1 MPGAPSGTA
10 ASLPAS
16 IATTGHPAQSGIS
29 AALNV
34 GSSQDVGLSREG
46 FEVET
51 APDGRAA
58 LAAVDRFTPDVV
70 VLDVMMPRMDGI
82 ALTRE
87 LAGDPK
93 RGLVILSARDDTEDR
108 IQGLDLGADDYLGK
122 PFEFGELLARVR
134 SVLRRRQPE
143 LAAVLRVGPLQLDR
157 STRKVRRERDEV
169 ELSAREFDLLSYLME
184 HPGEVLTR
192 DRLLNAVWG
201 VSFYGDENN
210 LEVYVRYL
218 RLKLGD
224 TDRQLIQTVRG
235 VGYRL
240 AAD

>member
-1 MPGAPSGTA
+1 MPQEFKERRSGPPRV
-10 ASLPAS
+10 LVVDDEPA
-16 IATTGHPAQSGIS
+16 ITDFIK
-29 AALNV
+29 L
-34 GSSQDVGLSREG
+34 GLSREG

-157 STRKVRRERDEV
+157 STRKVRRGREDV

>member
-1 MPGAPSGTA
+1 MPDEVRDRRPGPPRV
-10 ASLPAS
+10 LVVDDEPA
-16 IATTGHPAQSGIS
+16 ITDFIK
-29 AALNV
+29 L
-34 GSSQDVGLSREG
+34 GLTREG

-58 LAAVDRFTPDVV
+58 LTIVDRFSPDVV

-82 ALTRE
+82 ELTKV
-87 LAGDPK
+87 LAGDPR
-93 RGLVILSARDDTEDR
+93 RGLVILSARDDSHDR
-108 IQGLDLGADDYLGK
+108 IHGLDVGADDYLGK
-122 PFEFGELLARVR
+122 PFEFNELVARVR

-143 LAAVLRVGPLQLDR
+143 QAAVLRAGSLEVDR
-157 STRKVRRERDEV
+157 GTRKVRRDGREV
-169 ELSAREFDLLSYLME
+169 ELSSREFDLLTYLME
-184 HPGEVLTR
+184 HRGEVLHR

-218 RLKLGD
+218 RLKLAD
-224 TDRQLIQTVRG
+224 TDRRLIQTVRG

-240 AAD
+240 VAD

>member
-1 MPGAPSGTA
+1 MPDEVRDRRPGPPRV
-10 ASLPAS
+10 LVVDDEPA
-16 IATTGHPAQSGIS
+16 ITDFIQ
-29 AALNV
+29 L
-34 GSSQDVGLSREG
+34 GLTREG

-51 APDGRAA
+51 AHDGRAA
-58 LAAVDRFTPDVV
+58 LTVVDRFAPDVV

-87 LAGDPK
+87 LAGDPR
-93 RGLVILSARDDTEDR
+93 RGLVILSARDDTHDR
-108 IQGLDLGADDYLGK
+108 IRGLDLGADDYLGK

-134 SVLRRRQPE
+134 SVLRRRQPDQ
-143 LAAVLRVGPLQLDR
+143 AAVLRAGPLELDR
-157 STRKVRRERDEV
+157 STRKVTRDGHDV
-169 ELSAREFDLLSYLME
+169 VLSAREFDLLAYLMA
-184 HPGEVLTR
+184 HRGEVLGR

-201 VSFYGDENN
+201 VSFYGNENN

-218 RLKLGD
+218 RLKLSD

-240 AAD
+240 VAD

>member
-1 MPGAPSGTA
+1 MPQEVTDRRPGPPRV
-10 ASLPAS
+10 LVVDDEPA
-16 IATTGHPAQSGIS
+16 ITDFIKI
-29 AALNV
+29 
-34 GSSQDVGLSREG
+34 GLSREG

-51 APDGRAA
+51 AGDGRAA
-58 LAAVDRFTPDVV
+58 LSVVDRFAPDVV

-87 LAGDPK
+87 LAGDPR

-108 IQGLDLGADDYLGK
+108 IRGLDLGADDYLGK

-134 SVLRRRQPE
+134 SVLRRRQPDQ
-143 LAAVLRVGPLQLDR
+143 AAVVRAGPLELDR
-157 STRKVRRERDEV
+157 NTRRVCRAGQGVEV
-169 ELSAREFDLLSYLME
+169 TAREFDLLAYLME
-184 HPGEVLTR
+184 HQGEVLTR

-201 VSFYGDENN
+201 LAFYGDENN
-210 LEVYVRYL
+210 LEVYVHYL

-224 TDRQLIQTVRG
+224 TDRLLIQTVRG

>member
-1 MPGAPSGTA
+1 MAEEVNDRRAGPPRI
-10 ASLPAS
+10 LVVDDEPA
-16 IATTGHPAQSGIS
+16 ITEFIRI
-29 AALNV
+29 
-34 GSSQDVGLSREG
+34 GLSREG
-46 FEVET
+46 FDVET

-58 LAAVDRFTPDVV
+58 LAAVDRFSPDVV

-87 LAGDPK
+87 LAGDPR
-93 RGLVILSARDDTEDR
+93 RGLVILSARDDTQDR
-108 IQGLDLGADDYLGK
+108 ILGLDLGADDYLGK

-143 LAAVLRVGPLQLDR
+143 QAAVLRAGPLELDR
-157 STRKVRRERDEV
+157 STRKVCRDGREV
-169 ELSAREFDLLSYLME
+169 ELSAREFDLLAYLME
-184 HPGEVLTR
+184 HRGEALNR

-218 RLKLGD
+218 RLKLSD

-240 AAD
+240 VAD

>member
-1 MPGAPSGTA
+1 MPDEVRDRRPGPPRV
-10 ASLPAS
+10 LVVDDEPA
-16 IATTGHPAQSGIS
+16 ITDFIQ
-29 AALNV
+29 L
-34 GSSQDVGLSREG
+34 GLTREG

-51 APDGRAA
+51 AADGRAA
-58 LAAVDRFTPDVV
+58 LTVVDRFAPDVV
-70 VLDVMMPRMDGI
+70 VLDVMMPRMNGI
-82 ALTRE
+82 ELTRV
-87 LAGDPK
+87 LAGDPR
-93 RGLVILSARDDTEDR
+93 RGLLILSARDDSQDR
-108 IQGLDLGADDYLGK
+108 IQGLDVGADDYLGK
-122 PFEFGELLARVR
+122 PFEFNELVARVR

-143 LAAVLRVGPLQLDR
+143 QAAVLRAGSLELDR
-157 STRKVRRERDEV
+157 GTRKVRRDGQDV
-169 ELSAREFDLLSYLME
+169 ELSSREFDLLAYLMQ
-184 HPGEVLTR
+184 HRGEVLAR

-218 RLKLGD
+218 RLKLAD

>member
-1 MPGAPSGTA
+1 VVDDE
-10 ASLPAS
+10 PA
-16 IATTGHPAQSGIS
+16 ITDFIKI
-29 AALNV
+29 
-34 GSSQDVGLSREG
+34 GLSREG

-51 APDGRAA
+51 AGDGRAA
-58 LAAVDRFTPDVV
+58 LSVVDRFAPDVV

-87 LAGDPK
+87 LAGDPR

-108 IQGLDLGADDYLGK
+108 IRGLDLGADDYLGK

-134 SVLRRRQPE
+134 SVLRRRQPDQ
-143 LAAVLRVGPLQLDR
+143 AAVVRAGPLELDR
-157 STRKVRRERDEV
+157 NTRRVCRAGQGV
-169 ELSAREFDLLSYLME
+169 ELTAREFDLLAYLME
-184 HPGEVLTR
+184 HQGEVLTR

-201 VSFYGDENN
+201 LAFYGDENN
-210 LEVYVRYL
+210 LEVYVHYL

-224 TDRQLIQTVRG
+224 TDRLLIQTVRG

>member
-1 MPGAPSGTA
+1 MPAELRERPPGPPRV
-10 ASLPAS
+10 LVVDDEPA
-16 IATTGHPAQSGIS
+16 ITDFIK
-29 AALNV
+29 L
-34 GSSQDVGLSREG
+34 GLSREG

-58 LAAVDRFTPDVV
+58 LAAVDRFAPDVV

-82 ALTRE
+82 ALTKE
-87 LAGDPK
+87 LAGDPR

-108 IQGLDLGADDYLGK
+108 IRGLDLGADDYLGK

-143 LAAVLRVGPLQLDR
+143 QAAVLRVGQLELDR
-157 STRKVRRERDEV
+157 STRRVRRESRQV

-184 HPGEVLTR
+184 HRGEVLSR

-218 RLKLGD
+218 RLKLAD
-224 TDRQLIQTVRG
+224 TDRRLIQTVRG

-240 AAD
+240 ADD

>member
-1 MPGAPSGTA
+1 MPDEVRDRRPGPPRV
-10 ASLPAS
+10 LVVDDEPA
-16 IATTGHPAQSGIS
+16 ITDFIK
-29 AALNV
+29 L
-34 GSSQDVGLSREG
+34 GLTREG

-51 APDGRAA
+51 AADGRAA
-58 LAAVDRFTPDVV
+58 LTAVDRFAPDVV

-82 ALTRE
+82 ELTKA
-87 LAGDPK
+87 LAGDPR
-93 RGLVILSARDDTEDR
+93 RGLVILSARDETQDR

-122 PFEFGELLARVR
+122 PFEFSELVARVR

-143 LAAVLRVGPLQLDR
+143 QAAVLRAGSLELDR
-157 STRKVRRERDEV
+157 GTRKVRRDGEEV
-169 ELSAREFDLLSYLME
+169 ELSSREFDLLAYLME
-184 HPGEVLTR
+184 HRGEVLHR

-218 RLKLGD
+218 RLKLTD

>member
-1 MPGAPSGTA
+1 MPQEVTDRRPGPPRV
-10 ASLPAS
+10 LVVDDEPA
-16 IATTGHPAQSGIS
+16 ITDFIEI
-29 AALNV
+29 
-34 GSSQDVGLSREG
+34 GLSREG
-46 FEVET
+46 FEVDT
-51 APDGRAA
+51 AGDGRAA
-58 LAAVDRFTPDVV
+58 LSAVDRFAPDVV

-87 LAGDPK
+87 LAGDPR

-108 IQGLDLGADDYLGK
+108 IRGLDLGADDYLGK

-134 SVLRRRQPE
+134 SVLRRRQPDQ
-143 LAAVLRVGPLQLDR
+143 AAVVRAGPLELDR
-157 STRKVRRERDEV
+157 NTRRVCRAGQGV
-169 ELSAREFDLLSYLME
+169 ELTAREFDLLAYLME
-184 HPGEVLTR
+184 HQGEVLTR

-201 VSFYGDENN
+201 LAFYGDENN
-210 LEVYVRYL
+210 LEVYVHYL

-224 TDRQLIQTVRG
+224 TDRLLIQTVRG

>member
-1 MPGAPSGTA
+1 MPQEVTDRRPGPPRV
-10 ASLPAS
+10 LVVDDEPA
-16 IATTGHPAQSGIS
+16 ITDFIKI
-29 AALNV
+29 
-34 GSSQDVGLSREG
+34 GLSREG

-51 APDGRAA
+51 AGDGRAA
-58 LAAVDRFTPDVV
+58 LSVVDRFAPDVV

-87 LAGDPK
+87 LAGDPR

-108 IQGLDLGADDYLGK
+108 IRGLDLGADDYLGK

-134 SVLRRRQPE
+134 SVLRRRQPDQ
-143 LAAVLRVGPLQLDR
+143 AAVVRAGPLELDR
-157 STRKVRRERDEV
+157 NTRRVCRAGQGV
-169 ELSAREFDLLSYLME
+169 ELTAREFDLLAYLME
-184 HPGEVLTR
+184 HQGEVLTR

-201 VSFYGDENN
+201 LAFYGDENN
-210 LEVYVRYL
+210 LEVYVHYL

-224 TDRQLIQTVRG
+224 TDRLLIQTVRG

>member
-1 MPGAPSGTA
+1 MPQEVTDRRPGPPRV
-10 ASLPAS
+10 LVVDDEPA
-16 IATTGHPAQSGIS
+16 ITDFIKI
-29 AALNV
+29 
-34 GSSQDVGLSREG
+34 GLSREG

-51 APDGRAA
+51 AGDGRAA
-58 LAAVDRFTPDVV
+58 LSAVDRFAPDVV

-87 LAGDPK
+87 LAGDPR

-108 IQGLDLGADDYLGK
+108 IRGLDLGADDYLGK

-134 SVLRRRQPE
+134 SVLRRRQPDQ
-143 LAAVLRVGPLQLDR
+143 AAVVRAGPLELDR
-157 STRKVRRERDEV
+157 NTRRVCRAGQGV
-169 ELSAREFDLLSYLME
+169 ELTAREFDLLAYLME
-184 HPGEVLTR
+184 HQGEVLTR

-201 VSFYGDENN
+201 LAFYGDENN
-210 LEVYVRYL
+210 LEVYVHYL

-224 TDRQLIQTVRG
+224 TDRLLIQTVRG

>member
-1 MPGAPSGTA
+1 MPEEVIDRRPGPPRV
-10 ASLPAS
+10 LVVDDEPA
-16 IATTGHPAQSGIS
+16 ITDFIQI
-29 AALNV
+29 
-34 GSSQDVGLSREG
+34 GLSREG

-58 LAAVDRFTPDVV
+58 LAAVDRFAPDVV

-82 ALTRE
+82 ALIRE
-87 LAGDPK
+87 LAGDPR
-93 RGLVILSARDDTEDR
+93 RGLVILSARDDTQDR
-108 IQGLDLGADDYLGK
+108 IRGLDLGADDYLGK

-134 SVLRRRQPE
+134 SVLRRRQPDQ
-143 LAAVLRVGPLQLDR
+143 AAVLRAGPLQLDR
-157 STRKVRRERDEV
+157 STRKVCRGSNEV
-169 ELSAREFDLLSYLME
+169 ELSAREFDLLAYLME
-184 HPGEVLTR
+184 HHGEVLTR

-210 LEVYVRYL
+210 LEVYIRYL
-218 RLKLGD
+218 RLKLRD

>member
-1 MPGAPSGTA
+1 MPDEVRDRRPGPPRV
-10 ASLPAS
+10 LVVDDEPA
-16 IATTGHPAQSGIS
+16 ITDFIK
-29 AALNV
+29 L
-34 GSSQDVGLSREG
+34 GLTREG

-51 APDGRAA
+51 AGDGRAA
-58 LAAVDRFTPDVV
+58 LTVVDRFAPDVV

-82 ALTRE
+82 ELTKV
-87 LAGDPK
+87 LAGDPR
-93 RGLVILSARDDTEDR
+93 RGLVILSARDETQDR
-108 IQGLDLGADDYLGK
+108 IRGLDVGADDYLGK
-122 PFEFGELLARVR
+122 PFEFSELVARVR

-143 LAAVLRVGPLQLDR
+143 QAAVLRAGSLELDR
-157 STRKVRRERDEV
+157 GTRKVRREGEEV
-169 ELSAREFDLLSYLME
+169 ELSSREFDLLAYLME
-184 HPGEVLTR
+184 HRGEVLHR

-218 RLKLGD
+218 RLKLAD